1 MLVFVDEPKNLK
13 LVRTSPEEGT
23 RLSIG
28 KINKSL
34 AEITPDL
41 AEKLEGE
48 ERTDLDQAL
57 ELIRRTAQAKLQVE
71 VGEFP
76 ATCRRMYE
84 YYSTTADPLER
95 RWILGA
101 VLELLRLVRR
111 DERRQAQGEA

>member
-1 MLVFVDEPKNLK
+1 MLVFIDEPKNLK
-13 LVRTSPEEGT
+13 LVRTSPEQGT

-34 AEITPDL
+34 VEITPEL
-41 AEKLEGE
+41 AEKLEGD
-48 ERTDLDQAL
+48 ERIELDQAL
-57 ELIRRTAQAKLQVE
+57 ELIRRTGQAKLQAE
-71 VGEFP
+71 VGDFP

-84 YYSTTADPLER
+84 YYSTADPLER

-111 DERRQAQGEA
+111 DERRQTQGEG